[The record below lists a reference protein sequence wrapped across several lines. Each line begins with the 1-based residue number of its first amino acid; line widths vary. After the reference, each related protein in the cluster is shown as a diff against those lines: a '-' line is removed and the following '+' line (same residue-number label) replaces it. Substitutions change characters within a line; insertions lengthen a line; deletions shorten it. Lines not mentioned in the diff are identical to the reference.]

1 MRCIVPI
8 VEGPGDMEAAPVL
21 LRKILSEHLRSF
33 DIAVAR
39 PKKAGGRSAL
49 DRVGGVER
57 FIEYAAI
64 TPDCGA
70 ILVLVDADDD
80 CATEWARQISV
91 RCNHLGI
98 NVPIAI
104 VCAVREYEVWFLA
117 SLDSIRGN
125 PIRGSVSFMEDAVYE
140 GDIEALSGVKE
151 WIGHQLPPGRAY
163 KETTDQPSMTALI
176 DVPLAHA
183 NSRSFRRLCHAV
195 EELRDAMD
203 AGSATTSPSG
213 P

>member
-8 VEGPGDMEAAPVL
+8 VEGPGDVEAAPVL
-21 LRKILSEHLRSF
+21 LRKILSEHLGSY
-33 DIAVAR
+33 DITVAK

-49 DRVGGVER
+49 DRAGGVEKY
-57 FIEYAAI
+57 IEYAAA

-80 CATEWARQISV
+80 CAPEWAKQISV
-91 RCNHLGI
+91 RCNQLGV

-104 VCAVREYEVWFLA
+104 ACAVREFEAWFLA

-125 PIRGSVSFMEDAVYE
+125 PIRGSFAFKEDAAYD
-140 GDIEALSGVKE
+140 GDLETLRGVKE

-163 KETTDQPSMTALI
+163 KETTDQASMTALI
-176 DVPLAHA
+176 NTPLAYS
-183 NSRSFRRLCHAV
+183 NSRSFRRLCHAI
-195 EELRDAMD
+195 EELRDAMH
-203 AGSATTSPSG
+203 AGLAFTSPT
-213 P
+213 